1 MLWWNERNSDLA
13 EVERAV
19 VVVVV
24 VVDDDGV
31 VAVDVMEIVAVVV
44 MAVVAVD
51 VVCDVDGHTAGKDTD
66 TRRKNP
72 VD

>member
-13 EVERAV
+13 EVERA
-19 VVVVV
+19 VVVV

-51 VVCDVDGHTAGKDTD
+51 VVCDVDGHTAEKDTD